1 MTAEYDFVVVGAG
14 SAGCVVAERL
24 TRSGRH
30 RVLVLEAGPSD
41 NRFWIQ
47 VPLGYGKTFY
57 DPSVNWMYQAEPD
70 PGLGGRIDYWPRGKV
85 LGGSSS
91 INAMVHIRGQA
102 ADYDEWEALGNLGW
116 GWDGVL
122 PYFKAIEANRRGAD
136 AYRGADGP
144 VTVTDVSGRVH
155 PLCRA
160 FVAAAHEAG
169 LPLNPDFNGTS
180 QEGVGLYEITTR
192 RGRRV
197 SAATAFLK
205 PAMRRGNLQ
214 VVTAAQATRI
224 LFEGRRAVGVDYVRQ
239 GRREVA
245 KASREVVLAAGAVN
259 SPQLLQ
265 LSGIGPAAHL
275 RANGIDVVLG
285 NDAVG
290 AHLQDHLGLNYSYRA
305 RRPTLNTW
313 LRPWW
318 GKLCA
323 GAAYLLLG
331 RGPLALS
338 LNQGGGFFRTRPDKP
353 RPNLQLYFQA
363 LTTITARTG
372 TRPLLTP
379 DPFPGFSLGLSSCR
393 PTSRGLIEIRS
404 ADPFAPPRIVANAYS
419 TDNDI
424 KEMLDGVKFLRKLA
438 SMPSMVSVIE
448 AELLPGPAC
457 RSDEELVAD
466 IRARSGTV
474 YHPVGTCRMGP
485 DPRDSVVDSRLRV
498 HGLTGLRVVDASI
511 FPTLVSGNTN
521 AAALMVGAKGADIIL
536 EEGGDRP

>member
-1 MTAEYDFVVVGAG
+1 MTVEHDFVVVGAG

-41 NRFWIQ
+41 NRFWVR

-57 DPSVNWMYQAEPD
+57 DPKVNWMYQAEPD
-70 PGLGGRIDYWPRGKV
+70 PGLAGRIDYWPRGKV

-102 ADYDEWEALGNLGW
+102 ADYEEWAALGNPGW
-116 GWDGVL
+116 GWQDVL
-122 PYFKAIEANRRGAD
+122 PYFKTIEANERGED
-136 AYRGADGP
+136 DYRGADGP
-144 VTVTDVSGRVH
+144 LTVSDVSDRIH

-160 FVAAAHEAG
+160 FIAAAREAG
-169 LPLNPDFNGTS
+169 LPFNPDFNGAS
-180 QEGVGLYEITTR
+180 QEGVGIYQTTTR

-205 PAMRRGNLQ
+205 PAMRRGNLRVITGAQ
-214 VVTAAQATRI
+214 VTRV
-224 LFEGRRAVGVDYVRQ
+224 LFEARRAVGVEYASK
-239 GRREVA
+239 GRREIA
-245 KASREVVLAAGAVN
+245 RAGREVVLAAGAVN

-275 RANGIDVVLG
+275 RANGIEVVLD

-290 AHLQDHLGLNYSYRA
+290 GHMQDHLGLNYSYRA
-305 RRPTLNTW
+305 RRATLNTL

-363 LTTITARTG
+363 LTTITARSG

-393 PTSRGLIEIRS
+393 PTSRGRIEIRS
-404 ADPFAPPRIVANAYS
+404 ADPFAPPRIHANAYG
-419 TDNDI
+419 TEHDVE
-424 KEMLDGVKFLRKLA
+424 EMLDGVKFLRKLA
-438 SMPSMVSVIE
+438 SMPALAPLIE
-448 AELLPGPAC
+448 AELLPGPGC
-457 RSDEELVAD
+457 RSDEELIAD

-485 DPRDSVVDSRLRV
+485 GPNGSVVDSRLRV
-498 HGLTGLRVVDASI
+498 HGLSGLRVVDASI

-536 EEGGDRP
+536 EDGRAR